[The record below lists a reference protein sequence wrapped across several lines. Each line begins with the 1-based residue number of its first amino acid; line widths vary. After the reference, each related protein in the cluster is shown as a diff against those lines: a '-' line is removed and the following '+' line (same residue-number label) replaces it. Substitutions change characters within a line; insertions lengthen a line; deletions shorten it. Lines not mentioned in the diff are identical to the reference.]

1 MLHEAELHST
11 LLIIMVLI
19 IDYFKDKKK
28 KKKGIFLPTHAKVPY
43 PASLC
48 PKILAGALC

>member
-19 IDYFKDKKK
+19 IDHFKDKKK
-28 KKKGIFLPTHAKVPY
+28 KKLPYFFARMRK
-43 PASLC
+43 S
-48 PKILAGALC
+48 ALPSTPLP